1 MGIISSKKNPDPEA
15 PSSTEPSFGKPKVAP
30 ELGRLLSTYQL
41 IPSFKECAEL
51 HCFADDVEKAKL
63 LPPPVPPP
71 TKKHEIFDIS
81 KYRKVDERAVKAP
94 SKLLKQ
100 PLSNLVEYLT
110 EGLEDDLSKVRAIY
124 RWVTCQP
131 VDSMKIPNKE
141 PSQSHTMFQ
150 LWRIKHRKGNYAQ
163 LISLLCRFAQLPCII
178 IHGKLK
184 GSTYEV
190 GEKLDE
196 EQHYGEWNAVLVDG
210 NWRFVN
216 AYWGT
221 CAEGGTEE
229 EMWEVVDKGDG
240 ELKGDQQSRQLFYSC
255 DENYFLTDPE
265 QMVST
270 HLPSQPSWQLLANPV
285 TEDDFTE
292 NAFLKDRFFNMNL
305 KLKKPKKCVVMCESE
320 IELVFEIPKERS
332 LNLDFQHLLFRMKS
346 THGNLPRYD
355 RYVFLQRTN
364 DETLSIRVRSPVAD
378 TFRFELVGKDV
389 TVRDKTYDYDWI
401 AIYKLVFGKDDDSI
415 DPFPECPI
423 IGWGPGRA
431 MMEFGLAPMSHFG
444 GEIKNKD
451 DGKIEVKFGTTSD
464 KDLSK
469 VKIHG
474 ELVKGDGESE
484 VLPDH
489 VIHRVENG
497 DVIFNVNTPKTG
509 EYALKLYAKGER
521 DKEAKNICNYM
532 ITSEQKGENYAFPR
546 GFQGGLGPKEAFNSL
561 GLRALSHESGMIET
575 DEEVLEISF
584 EKTKE
589 NIELSLS
596 LTGNTIRP
604 EMAKR
609 LIEETVEGNI
619 VTYKVRL
626 PQTGNYGIKVMGNR
640 GRGNENVY
648 DYVVQYKKSHKKKSK
663 PSQNVAPEMPKPPPE
678 PQVQR
683 DPRLTEYIQ
692 TMKKAIQEQ
701 NETDLELA
709 LDDLKNLGL
718 PTVKDEIQ
726 YGETELDVM
735 RCRRELNE
743 ATELKDM
750 DALKSA
756 LQLTKNKNVENR
768 LTEEVVRAKAMLDRL
783 RNIAKLMHAV
793 LGLDQKTIAE
803 IRGYQHPPPAVH
815 HVMMA
820 SLLLLG
826 HWEEETEDWKNVQIA
841 LGKLGKDSIKRK
853 IQELKVNDIPLDVAL
868 GARDLIRDFTLDQVR
883 MVSAGGATFYIWVR
897 GLTEEIEKRNAEIVH
912 TVRPRTS
919 QRRKEKTSLG

>member
-1 MGIISSKKNPDPEA
+1 MISLRVLRETQAAASR
-15 PSSTEPSFGKPKVAP
+15 KVAP

-41 IPSFKECAEL
+41 IPSFKECEEL

-71 TKKHEIFDIS
+71 TKKYDIFDIT

-210 NWRFVN
+210 HWRFVN

-229 EMWEVVDKGDG
+229 EMWEVVDRGDG
-240 ELKGDQQSRQLFYSC
+240 ELKGDQQNRQLFYSC
-255 DENYFLTDPE
+255 DENYFLTDPD

-270 HLPSQPSWQLLANPV
+270 HLPSQPQWQLLANPV

-320 IELVFEIPKERS
+320 TELIFELPKEKS
-332 LNLDFQHLLFRMKS
+332 LNFDFQYLLFRMKS
-346 THGNLPRYD
+346 TQGNLPRYD

-364 DETLSIRVRSPVAD
+364 DDTLSIRVRSPVAD

-389 TVRDKTYDYDWI
+389 TIRDKTYDYDWV
-401 AIYKLVFGKDDDSI
+401 AIYKVVFGKDNDSI
-415 DPFPECPI
+415 EPFPESPI

-464 KDLSK
+464 RDWNK

-474 ELVKGDGESE
+474 ELVKGGGESE

-497 DVIFNVNTPKTG
+497 DVVFNVNTPKSG
-509 EYALKLYAKGER
+509 EYALKLYAKGDR
-521 DKEAKNICNYM
+521 DREAKNICNYM
-532 ITSEQKGENYAFPR
+532 ISSEQKGENFAFPR
-546 GFQGGLGPKEAFNSL
+546 GFQNGLGPKEAFNSL
-561 GLRALSHESGMIET
+561 GLRALTHESGMIET
-575 DEEVLEISF
+575 DDEVLEISF
-584 EKTKE
+584 EKTQD
-589 NIELSLS
+589 NVELSLS

-619 VTYKVRL
+619 VTYKIRL

-640 GRGNENVY
+640 GKGYENVY
-648 DYVVQYKKSHKKKSK
+648 DYVVQYKKSLKKKSSK
-663 PSQNVAPEMPKPPPE
+663 PTREAAPELPKPPVE

-683 DPRLTEYIQ
+683 DPRITEYIQ
-692 TMKKAIQEQ
+692 AMKRAIQDQ

-718 PTVKDEIQ
+718 ASVKEEIQ
-726 YGETELDVM
+726 YGETELNVM

-743 ATELKDM
+743 GTELKDM

-756 LQLTKNKNVENR
+756 LQLTKTKNVENR

-783 RNIAKLMHAV
+783 RNIARLMHAV

-803 IRGYQHPPPAVH
+803 IKGYQHPPPAVH

-826 HWEEETEDWKNVQIA
+826 HWEEETEDWRNVQIA
-841 LGKLGKDSIKRK
+841 LGKMGKESIKRK